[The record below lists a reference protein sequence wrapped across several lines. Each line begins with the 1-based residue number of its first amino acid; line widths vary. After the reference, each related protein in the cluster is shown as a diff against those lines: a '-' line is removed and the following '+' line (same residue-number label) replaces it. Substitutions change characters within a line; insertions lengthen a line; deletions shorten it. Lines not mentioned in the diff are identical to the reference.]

1 MPRKKT
7 IQPMPIEIHQADGMT
22 IEVYRDDDRPI
33 GRGLGNRNQS
43 EDRTSR
49 AISWLADLHLS
60 KRPHDHRLLDSYLK
74 NPSDLARWLEQKEKK
89 GQSRAFWRS
98 AKQAVDIFKALQPC
112 MKERRQ
118 A

>member
-22 IEVYRDDDRPI
+22 IDVYPDDDRPI

-43 EDRTSR
+43 EDRTTR

-60 KRPHDHRLLDSYLK
+60 KKPHCFARLGIFNLFCSPSEEEASGLHRGPALLH
-74 NPSDLARWLEQKEKK
+74 
-89 GQSRAFWRS
+89 
-98 AKQAVDIFKALQPC
+98 I
-112 MKERRQ
+112 
-118 A
+118 